1 MENTLTSA
9 QQINRAFASNNVNNN
24 NNNISRNNNM
34 NNNSNN
40 NNNNGQWKSYF
51 TPERLKLFHTIVLIM
66 FLVLI
71 MSYIFNTKSNV
82 IRVII
87 ILSLSAFML
96 CESFV
101 VYSYK
106 WSS

>member
-1 MENTLTSA
+1 MDNRSTSA
-9 QQINRAFASNNVNNN
+9 QPLNRGTAIQR
-24 NNNISRNNNM
+24 NISSR
-34 NNNSNN
+34 NSNTEN
-40 NNNNGQWKSYF
+40 KNDKNIEWRTYF

-82 IRVII
+82 LRVVI
-87 ILSLSAFML
+87 ILSLSAFMI

-101 VYSYK
+101 VYSYR
-106 WSS
+106 WTS

>member
-1 MENTLTSA
+1 MDNRNTSA
-9 QQINRAFASNNVNNN
+9 KLLNIVSAVKGNNN
-24 NNNISRNNNM
+24 Q
-34 NNNSNN
+34 NSNAN
-40 NNNNGQWKSYF
+40 RKDSSEWRTYF

-66 FLVLI
+66 FIVLI

-82 IRVII
+82 LRVVI

-101 VYSYK
+101 VYSYR
-106 WSS
+106 WTS